1 MTTEE
6 KIFLAAENEFMEK
19 GFDGTRMQAIADRA
33 GINKAMLHY
42 YFRSKDALF
51 EKIFQEKIKFIFPKI
66 GEDVKKKKSF
76 IEKVEVFI
84 ETYYQL
90 LSQYPFLPLFVIT
103 TMNKKGNEHFAKN
116 LPVDFFRDF
125 FIASMFEEISQGKIK
140 AVNPLQFAFS
150 VLGMS
155 VFPFLARPAILHVVN
170 GNQEIFEELM
180 KGRVEELKKYV
191 RYILTP

>member
-51 EKIFQEKIKFIFPKI
+51 EKIFQEKIKLIFPKI
-66 GEDVKKKKSF
+66 GEDVKKKESF

-125 FIASMFEEISQGKIK
+125 FVGSMFQEIADGKIK
-140 AVNPLQFAFS
+140 PVHPLQFAFS
-150 VLGMS
+150 VLGMT
-155 VFPFLARPAILHVVN
+155 VFPYLARPAIMHVLQ
-170 GNQEIFEELM
+170 GQAGIYDELM
-180 KGRVEELKKYV
+180 EGRVEELKKYV